1 MLNDEADEY
10 ASLLSSFDLHF
21 IGVSA
26 PLEILEARERKRG
39 DRVVGLARGQFDLVH
54 KGGSYDLEMNTSEK
68 LPAECAME
76 IIKKF
81 NL

>member
-39 DRVVGLARGQFDLVH
+39 DRVVGLEHFR
-54 KGGSYDLEMNTSEK
+54 K
-68 LPAECAME
+68 
-76 IIKKF
+76 
-81 NL
+81 